1 MRIADGSLHQS
12 AQYSHRL
19 SYERQ
24 ESMEFRAQ
32 MRANPPPAA
41 GSAPSTRSA
50 GVGSAGAGSA
60 GAAGGASDPGEDVQL
75 GPREAIALAI
85 LERIFGLKMQRT
97 EAQPDVEPMT
107 GTTSAE
113 PASATEGEPS
123 LAFGLR
129 YDLVETFSEEERLG
143 YQAEGMVH
151 LEDGR
156 SMVFS
161 LAFTMERSRVE
172 QHSISLRVGEL
183 SDPLFLTLRDELPGD
198 DSQLSLDL
206 NGDGRLE
213 PLQLPS
219 DQAALLALDRD
230 GDGRLNTAGE
240 LFGPNT
246 GDGFAELRELDE
258 DGNGWIDENDSRFSQ
273 LRLTAGDGQL
283 FSLSDAGVGALHVHA
298 LNSPFQLSNG
308 QLRMSTVFLYEQG
321 GVGLLQRLD
330 FEV

>member
-1 MRIADGSLHQS
+1 MRIADGSLHQR

-24 ESMEFRAQ
+24 ESMEIRAQ

-41 GSAPSTRSA
+41 GSGPSTRSGGA
-50 GVGSAGAGSA
+50 VSAGAVSA
-60 GAAGGASDPGEDVQL
+60 GAAGGAPGPGEDVQL

-97 EAQPDVEPMT
+97 EVQQEVEPMT
-107 GTTSAE
+107 GTTSSE
-113 PASATEGEPS
+113 PASAPGEEPT

-129 YDLVETFSEEERLG
+129 YDLVESFAEEERLG

-156 SMVFS
+156 TMAFS
-161 LAFTMERSRVE
+161 LAFTMERSRLE

-183 SDPLFLTLRDELPGD
+183 SDPLFLTLRGELPGAD
-198 DSQLSLDL
+198 AKISLDL
-206 NGDGRLE
+206 NGDGRME
-213 PLQLPS
+213 PLLLPNK
-219 DQAALLALDRD
+219 QAALLALDRD
-230 GDGRLNTAGE
+230 GDGRLSSASE
-240 LFGPNT
+240 LFGPST
-246 GDGFAELRELDE
+246 GDGFAELSELDE
-258 DGNGWIDENDSRFSQ
+258 DGNGWIDGNDSHFTR
-273 LRLTAGDGQL
+273 LRLAAGDGQL
-283 FSLSDAGVGALHVHA
+283 FNLAEAGVGALHVHA
-298 LNSPFQLSNG
+298 LDSPFQLPGG

-321 GVGLLQRLD
+321 GAGLLQRLD